1 MPDIG
6 SFHPQIVHFVVV
18 GGVLGLPL
26 YWLAFVRKLRPLR
39 LTATILLVVT
49 TASAWVAVESGQ
61 QAHEL
66 AERIPG
72 VGAAVRKH
80 EELGEDTRD
89 LFSGVLLLELVALGL
104 AWKAGGAERTLMDVE
119 VGDVGAARAST
130 MQFASMAMRV
140 VVGITWAF
148 AALVLFEAAEH
159 GGDVVFDY
167 AGGVGMRTGGDSA
180 DVQHL
185 LIAGLYNQSRFERRR
200 GNHEDAARLVEE
212 MRRQEPDDPA
222 VRLLWAESLIQDKKD
237 ARAAL
242 AALDSIPAEDPRTQV
257 QVALSAS
264 SAYQLLGMTDSAR
277 VALQDVPERGRQSRM
292 VQQRLKELGGS

>member
-6 SFHPQIVHFVVV
+6 PFHPQVVHFVVV

-26 YWLAFVRKLRPLR
+26 YWLAFVRKLKPLR

-61 QAHEL
+61 QAHEF

-72 VGAAVRKH
+72 VGAAVRQH
-80 EELGEDTRD
+80 EDLGEDTRD
-89 LFSGVLLLELVALGL
+89 LFSGVLLLELIALGL
-104 AWKAGGAERTLMDVE
+104 AWKAGGPDHTLMDVE
-119 VGDVGAARAST
+119 VGDMGAARAST
-130 MQFASMAMRV
+130 MRFASTAMRV

-148 AALVLFEAAEH
+148 AALVLFETAEH
-159 GGDVVFDY
+159 GGDVVYNY

-200 GNHEDAARLVEE
+200 GNHEDAARLVQE
-212 MRRQEPDDPA
+212 MRRQEPNDPA
-222 VRLLWAESLIQDKKD
+222 VRLLWASSLIQDRKD
-237 ARAAL
+237 GRAAL
-242 AALDSIPAEDPRTQV
+242 SALDSIPAEDPRTQV
-257 QVALSAS
+257 RVAIAAS

-277 VALQDVPERGRQSRM
+277 AALQGVPERWRQSRM
-292 VQQRLKELGGS
+292 VQERLKELGGS